1 MKEQKVYVAI
11 VTYNRKEYLLNLLE
25 ALQQSEKKISGILLL
40 DNKSTDGTNQTLM
53 EIGFTEKDDI
63 GVLHENT
70 WKSMKT
76 YYFRNTENAGGAGG
90 FAKLFELSMSLSWDY
105 LWVMDDDVYPEPGLS
120 DQFAEIHWKR
130 CRGLYPIKK

>member
-63 GVLHENT
+63 
-70 WKSMKT
+70 
-76 YYFRNTENAGGAGG
+76 
-90 FAKLFELSMSLSWDY
+90 
-105 LWVMDDDVYPEPGLS
+105 
-120 DQFAEIHWKR
+120 
-130 CRGLYPIKK
+130 

>member
-76 YYFRNTENAGGAGG
+76 YYFRNTENAGGAG
-90 FAKLFELSMSLSWDY
+90 AVCVTLLQRENVL
-105 LWVMDDDVYPEPGLS
+105 
-120 DQFAEIHWKR
+120 
-130 CRGLYPIKK
+130 

>member
-25 ALQQSEKKISGILLL
+25 ALQQSEKKISGILFL

-90 FAKLFELSMSLSWDY
+90 FANW
-105 LWVMDDDVYPEPGLS
+105 S
-120 DQFAEIHWKR
+120 DSPIPDIHRRPSPTDNPRKATADMRMKW
-130 CRGLYPIKK
+130 

>member
-105 LWVMDDDVYPEPGLS
+105 LWVMDDDVYPEPDL
-120 DQFAEIHWKR
+120 I
-130 CRGLYPIKK
+130 

>member
-105 LWVMDDDVYPEPGLS
+105 LWVMEDRKSVV
-120 DQFAEIHWKR
+120 
-130 CRGLYPIKK
+130 

>member
-90 FAKLFELSMSLSWDY
+90 FAKLFELSMSGDGRRCISGT
-105 LWVMDDDVYPEPGLS
+105 GLS